1 MIKKICR
8 KRKKLYMG
16 DDEMV
21 RKLKSKKVFDEV
33 KIFDEED
40 FEEDWGDDIEEEN
53 FEKLS
58 MFDIYRPVK
67 SDFMETMK
75 PGQAGVIEKLSE
87 RFELRLSK
95 TEKAILESLRDR
107 GINVS
112 EELRKCILKLDED
125 IAREINKGK
134 YEEIKKRYMD
144 TEKEL
149 QDLAKRYKAVKT
161 LRGETEQEAQTY
173 TNLRWEIKYRRD
185 TLIRQMNFMEKFLE
199 KYREI
204 FVG

>member
-1 MIKKICR
+1 
-8 KRKKLYMG
+8 MG

-21 RKLKSKKVFDEV
+21 RKLKSKKVFDQV
-33 KIFDEED
+33 KIFDEEEL
-40 FEEDWGDDIEEEN
+40 EEDWEEFGEDD
-53 FEKLS
+53 FEQMS

-67 SDFMETMK
+67 SDFMEIMK

-95 TEKAILESLRDR
+95 TEKAILMELKNR

-112 EELRKCILKLDED
+112 DELRKCILKLDED

-134 YEEIKKRYMD
+134 YEEIKNRYMEA
-144 TEKEL
+144 EKEL

-161 LRGETEQEAQTY
+161 LRGETEQEAQAY

-204 FVG
+204 FTE

>member
-1 MIKKICR
+1 
-8 KRKKLYMG
+8 MG

-75 PGQAGVIEKLSE
+75 SGQAGVIEKLSE

-95 TEKAILESLRDR
+95 TEKAILMELKNR

>member
-75 PGQAGVIEKLSE
+75 SGQAGVIEKLSE

-95 TEKAILESLRDR
+95 TEKAILMELKNR

>member
-1 MIKKICR
+1 
-8 KRKKLYMG
+8 MG

-21 RKLKSKKVFDEV
+21 RKLKSKKVFDQV
-33 KIFDEED
+33 KIFDEEELEEYWEEFGEDD
-40 FEEDWGDDIEEEN
+40 FEQM
-53 FEKLS
+53 S

-67 SDFMETMK
+67 SDFMEIMK

-95 TEKAILESLRDR
+95 TEKAILMELKNR

-112 EELRKCILKLDED
+112 DELRKCILKLDED

-134 YEEIKKRYMD
+134 YEEIKNRYMEA
-144 TEKEL
+144 EKEL

-161 LRGETEQEAQTY
+161 LRGETEQEAQAY

-204 FVG
+204 FTE

>member
-1 MIKKICR
+1 
-8 KRKKLYMG
+8 MG

-125 IAREINKGK
+125 IARQINNGK

-149 QDLAKRYKAVKT
+149 QNLAERYKAVKT

>member
-1 MIKKICR
+1 
-8 KRKKLYMG
+8 
-16 DDEMV
+16 MV

-75 PGQAGVIEKLSE
+75 SGQAGVIEKLSE

-125 IAREINKGK
+125 IARQINNGK

-149 QDLAKRYKAVKT
+149 QNLAERYKAVKT

>member
-1 MIKKICR
+1 
-8 KRKKLYMG
+8 MG

-21 RKLKSKKVFDEV
+21 RKLKSKKVFDQV
-33 KIFDEED
+33 KIFDEEELEED
-40 FEEDWGDDIEEEN
+40 WEEFEEDD
-53 FEKLS
+53 FEQMS

-75 PGQAGVIEKLSE
+75 LGQAGVIEKLSE

-95 TEKAILESLRDR
+95 TEKAILMELKNR

>member
-8 KRKKLYMG
+8 KRKKSYMG

-21 RKLKSKKVFDEV
+21 RKLKSKKVFDQV
-33 KIFDEED
+33 KIFDEEELEED
-40 FEEDWGDDIEEEN
+40 WEEFEEDD
-53 FEKLS
+53 FEQMS
-58 MFDIYRPVK
+58 MFDLYRPVK

-95 TEKAILESLRDR
+95 TEKAILMELKNR

>member
-21 RKLKSKKVFDEV
+21 RKLKSKKVFDQV

-75 PGQAGVIEKLSE
+75 SGQAGVIEKLSE

>member
-1 MIKKICR
+1 
-8 KRKKLYMG
+8 MG

-21 RKLKSKKVFDEV
+21 RKLKSKKVFDQV
-33 KIFDEED
+33 KIFDEEEL
-40 FEEDWGDDIEEEN
+40 EEDWEEFGEDD
-53 FEKLS
+53 FEQMS

-67 SDFMETMK
+67 SDFMEIMK

-95 TEKAILESLRDR
+95 KEKAILMELKNR

-112 EELRKCILKLDED
+112 DELRKCILKLDED

-134 YEEIKKRYMD
+134 YEEIKNRYMEA
-144 TEKEL
+144 EKEL

-161 LRGETEQEAQTY
+161 LRGETEQEAQAY

-204 FVG
+204 FTE

>member
-1 MIKKICR
+1 
-8 KRKKLYMG
+8 MG

-21 RKLKSKKVFDEV
+21 RKLKSKKVFDQV
-33 KIFDEED
+33 KIFDEEEL
-40 FEEDWGDDIEEEN
+40 EEDWEEFGEDD
-53 FEKLS
+53 FEQMS

-67 SDFMETMK
+67 SDFMEIMK

-95 TEKAILESLRDR
+95 TEKAILMELKNK

-112 EELRKCILKLDED
+112 DELRKCILKLDED

-134 YEEIKKRYMD
+134 YEEIKNRYMEA
-144 TEKEL
+144 EKEL

-161 LRGETEQEAQTY
+161 LRGETEQEAQAY

-204 FVG
+204 FTE

>member
-1 MIKKICR
+1 MCIR
-8 KRKKLYMG
+8 
-16 DDEMV
+16 D
-21 RKLKSKKVFDEV
+21 
-33 KIFDEED
+33 
-40 FEEDWGDDIEEEN
+40 
-53 FEKLS
+53 
-58 MFDIYRPVK
+58 
-67 SDFMETMK
+67 
-75 PGQAGVIEKLSE
+75 

-125 IAREINKGK
+125 IARQINNGK

-149 QDLAKRYKAVKT
+149 QNLAERYKAVKT

>member
-75 PGQAGVIEKLSE
+75 SGQAGVIEKLSE

>member
-1 MIKKICR
+1 
-8 KRKKLYMG
+8 MG

-21 RKLKSKKVFDEV
+21 RKLKSKKVFDQV
-33 KIFDEED
+33 KIFDEEEL
-40 FEEDWGDDIEEEN
+40 EEDWEEFGEDD
-53 FEKLS
+53 FEQMS

-67 SDFMETMK
+67 SDFMEIMK

-95 TEKAILESLRDR
+95 TEKAILMELKNR

-112 EELRKCILKLDED
+112 DELRKCILKLDED

-134 YEEIKKRYMD
+134 YEEIKNRYMEA
-144 TEKEL
+144 EKEL

-161 LRGETEQEAQTY
+161 LRGETEQEAQAY
-173 TNLRWEIKYRRD
+173 INLRWEIKYRRD

-204 FVG
+204 FTE

>member
-1 MIKKICR
+1 
-8 KRKKLYMG
+8 
-16 DDEMV
+16 MV
-21 RKLKSKKVFDEV
+21 RKLKSKKILNQV
-33 KIFDEED
+33 KIFEED
-40 FEEDWGDDIEEEN
+40 LEEFEEDD
-53 FEKLS
+53 FERMS

-95 TEKAILESLRDR
+95 TEKAILTELKNR

-112 EELRKCILKLDED
+112 DELRKYILKLDED
-125 IAREINKGK
+125 LAREINKGK
-134 YEEIKKRYMD
+134 YEEIKNKYISA
-144 TEKEL
+144 EKEL
-149 QDLAKRYKAVKT
+149 QELAKRYKAVKT

-204 FVG
+204 FIR

>member
-1 MIKKICR
+1 
-8 KRKKLYMG
+8 MG

-75 PGQAGVIEKLSE
+75 SGQAGVIEKLSE

-125 IAREINKGK
+125 IARQINNGK

>member
-75 PGQAGVIEKLSE
+75 SGQAGVIEKLSE

-125 IAREINKGK
+125 IARQINNGK

-149 QDLAKRYKAVKT
+149 QNLAERYKAVKT

>member
-1 MIKKICR
+1 
-8 KRKKLYMG
+8 MG

-21 RKLKSKKVFDEV
+21 RKLKSKKVFDQV
-33 KIFDEED
+33 KIFDEEELEED
-40 FEEDWGDDIEEEN
+40 WEEFEEDD
-53 FEKLS
+53 FEQMS

-67 SDFMETMK
+67 SDFMETKK

-95 TEKAILESLRDR
+95 TEKAILMELKNR

>member
-1 MIKKICR
+1 
-8 KRKKLYMG
+8 MG

-21 RKLKSKKVFDEV
+21 RKLKSKKVFDQV

-75 PGQAGVIEKLSE
+75 SGQAGVIEKLSE

>member
-1 MIKKICR
+1 
-8 KRKKLYMG
+8 MG

-21 RKLKSKKVFDEV
+21 RKLKSKKVFDQV
-33 KIFDEED
+33 KIFDEEELEED
-40 FEEDWGDDIEEEN
+40 WEEFEEDD
-53 FEKLS
+53 FEQMS

-75 PGQAGVIEKLSE
+75 SGQAGVIEKLSE

>member
-75 PGQAGVIEKLSE
+75 SGQAGVIEKLSE

-112 EELRKCILKLDED
+112 EELRKCILK
-125 IAREINKGK
+125 
-134 YEEIKKRYMD
+134 YSKRD
-144 TEKEL
+144 K
-149 QDLAKRYKAVKT
+149 Q
-161 LRGETEQEAQTY
+161 
-173 TNLRWEIKYRRD
+173 
-185 TLIRQMNFMEKFLE
+185 RQ
-199 KYREI
+199 I
-204 FVG
+204 

>member
-8 KRKKLYMG
+8 KRKKSYMG

-21 RKLKSKKVFDEV
+21 RKLKSKKVFDQV

-75 PGQAGVIEKLSE
+75 SGQAGVIEKLSE

-125 IAREINKGK
+125 IARQINNGK

-149 QDLAKRYKAVKT
+149 QNLAERYKAVKT

>member
-1 MIKKICR
+1 
-8 KRKKLYMG
+8 MG

-21 RKLKSKKVFDEV
+21 RKLKSKKVFDQV
-33 KIFDEED
+33 KIFDEEE
-40 FEEDWGDDIEEEN
+40 FEEDWEEFGEDD
-53 FEKLS
+53 FEQMS

-67 SDFMETMK
+67 SDFMEIMK

-95 TEKAILESLRDR
+95 TEKAILMELKNR

-112 EELRKCILKLDED
+112 DELRKCILKLDED

-134 YEEIKKRYMD
+134 YEEIKNRYMEA
-144 TEKEL
+144 EKEL

-161 LRGETEQEAQTY
+161 LRGETEQEAQAY

-204 FVG
+204 FTE

>member
-1 MIKKICR
+1 
-8 KRKKLYMG
+8 MG

-95 TEKAILESLRDR
+95 TEKAILMELKNR

-125 IAREINKGK
+125 IARQINNGK

-149 QDLAKRYKAVKT
+149 QNLAERYKAVKT

>member
-1 MIKKICR
+1 
-8 KRKKLYMG
+8 MG

-21 RKLKSKKVFDEV
+21 RKLKSKKVFDQV

-75 PGQAGVIEKLSE
+75 SGQAGVIEKLSE

-125 IAREINKGK
+125 IARQINNGK

-149 QDLAKRYKAVKT
+149 QNLAERYKAVKT

>member
-1 MIKKICR
+1 
-8 KRKKLYMG
+8 MG

-75 PGQAGVIEKLSE
+75 SGQAGVIEKLSE

-125 IAREINKGK
+125 IARQINNGK

-149 QDLAKRYKAVKT
+149 QNLAERYKAVKT

>member
-1 MIKKICR
+1 
-8 KRKKLYMG
+8 MG

-75 PGQAGVIEKLSE
+75 SGQAGVIEKLSE

>member
-21 RKLKSKKVFDEV
+21 RKLKSKKVFDQV

-75 PGQAGVIEKLSE
+75 SGQAGVIEKLSE

-125 IAREINKGK
+125 IARQINNGK

-149 QDLAKRYKAVKT
+149 QNLAERYKAVKT

>member
-1 MIKKICR
+1 
-8 KRKKLYMG
+8 MG

-21 RKLKSKKVFDEV
+21 RKLKSKKVFDQV
-33 KIFDEED
+33 KIFDEEEL
-40 FEEDWGDDIEEEN
+40 EEDWEEFGEDD
-53 FEKLS
+53 FEQMS

-67 SDFMETMK
+67 SDFMEIMK

-95 TEKAILESLRDR
+95 TEKAILMELKNR

-112 EELRKCILKLDED
+112 DELRKCILKLDED

-134 YEEIKKRYMD
+134 YEEIKNRYMEA
-144 TEKEL
+144 EKEL
-149 QDLAKRYKAVKT
+149 QDLVKRYKAVKT
-161 LRGETEQEAQTY
+161 LRGKTEQEAQAY
-173 TNLRWEIKYRRD
+173 INLRWEIKYRRD

-204 FVG
+204 FTE